1 MRCIINV
8 AIGGRYPK
16 EQQRLGNSLAKHFDG
31 DFLHWT
37 DFPNDN
43 YNKEN
48 KYNAKAAAFEEAIKK
63 GYKQILWLD
72 SPVVALKAVGPLF
85 DFIKE
90 KGYLTMKNYEYNCAL
105 SCNDRSLEYFKVT
118 RDQAASFQEHGSG
131 VIGID
136 IENPK
141 GKQLVE
147 LFIQACKDGIADGS
161 RYHDDQSKDPR
172 FRFHRQDQ
180 SVLSL
185 AANTLGL
192 PYTMEWDKDLITL
205 SPNKRTEKTILC
217 WSHRNGY
224 TLPETDRGYTRRKL
238 SKGGTRKGG
247 TRKAKNGYIY
257 LCTKGG
263 LNDCLVQLAICTDY
277 AIKHNRSIIIE
288 FTTYSATD
296 LGKVFDFSKFP
307 VPILTNY
314 KEMQEKL
321 KLKPIE
327 PPYIKSLKQ
336 IPGFR
341 GFEADMHYTN
351 GNFVDSIGR
360 SLQFDVAKSY
370 PSNKVLVYANGG
382 GGAGDSAVNILQYI
396 RLRPAV
402 INAYKKKM
410 KDYNIP
416 EEYNS
421 IHLRATDRS
430 LNISNNITGMRL
442 RDSDAII
449 KAPTSGDPQ
458 IDSIKKIDTFMK
470 ISDLPVFI
478 SGDNRKLID
487 TLTKQYPRVTK
498 SNIDSRCE
506 ASGTRAPLHAQGS
519 KDPGNLKN
527 ALVDLLILSGAKAIM
542 TSAGGYS
549 RLAKKLLA
557 KKDIREEL
565 LS

>member
-31 DFLHWT
+31 DFLHWS

-63 GYKQILWLD
+63 GYKQILWVD
-72 SPVVALKAVGPLF
+72 SPVVALKAVGPIF

-90 KGYLTMKNYEYNCAL
+90 KGYLTMKNDNYNCAET
-105 SCNDRSLEYFKVT
+105 SNDKSLEYFKVT
-118 RDQAASFQEHGSG
+118 RDQAANFQEHAGG
-131 VIGID
+131 IIGID
-136 IENPK
+136 MENPK
-141 GKQLVE
+141 GKQLIE
-147 LFIQACKDGIADGS
+147 LFIQACKEGIADGS
-161 RYHDDQSKDPR
+161 RNHDGQSKDPR
-172 FRFHRQDQ
+172 FKFHRQCQ
-180 SVLSL
+180 TVISL
-185 AANTLGL
+185 AANKLGL
-192 PYTMEWDKDLITL
+192 PYTMEWDKGMIALR
-205 SPNKRTEKTILC
+205 PNKRTDKTILC
-217 WSHRNGY
+217 WSHRSGV
-224 TLPETDRGYTRRKL
+224 TLPDTDRGYTRRQL
-238 SKGGTRKGG
+238 SKGGTRKTKNG
-247 TRKAKNGYIY
+247 KNGYIY

-277 AIKHNRSIIIE
+277 AIKHNRSIILE

-296 LGKVFDFSKFP
+296 LNKVFNFSKFP

-341 GFEADMHYTN
+341 GFKEDISYTR
-351 GNFVDSIGR
+351 GNFVDKTGR
-360 SLQFDVAKSY
+360 ILQFDLTKSY

-382 GGAGDSAVNILQYI
+382 GGAGDSAVNILKHI

-402 INAYKKKM
+402 IAAYKQKL

-442 RDSDAII
+442 KDSDAII
-449 KAPTSGDPQ
+449 KAPSSGDQ
-458 IDSIKKIDTFMK
+458 HIDSIKKIDAFMNV
-470 ISDLPVFI
+470 SDLPVFI
-478 SGDNRKLID
+478 SGDNRQLVD
-487 TLTKQYPRVTK
+487 TLTKQYPRVTQ
-498 SNIDSRCE
+498 SNIHSRCE
-506 ASGTRAPLHAQGS
+506 ASGTRAPLHRQGS

-527 ALVDLLILSGAKAIM
+527 AIVDLLILSGAKAIM